1 MHFPIWSRSFYKN
14 LGSIFECPY
23 RFSRT
28 KICLSTTLIAP
39 LLLNY
44 PLVNTHRFF
53 PFIFSINQ
61 SFICKRNYLFS
72 CPHEYMA
79 SFQYLATSKYVSTFS
94 TLFQTQ
100 DIKTFWAWNL
110 ESLISRTGSFV
121 TLDRIR
127 CCSVLERQHALGTRM
142 VSWKYLVCFICHS
155 LETKAF
161 FIFYMYVFLLL

>member
-1 MHFPIWSRSFYKN
+1 MPISFQRYKN
-14 LGSIFECPY
+14 T
-23 RFSRT
+23 SRYDT
-28 KICLSTTLIAP
+28 DCS
-39 LLLNY
+39 
-44 PLVNTHRFF
+44 PLVELPPGESPQIYRFF

-61 SFICKRNYLFS
+61 SFICRRNYLFRY
-72 CPHEYMA
+72 PHEHMM
-79 SFQYLATSKYVSTFS
+79 SFQYLATPKYVSFFS
-94 TLFQTQ
+94 TFFQTQ

-155 LETKAF
+155 LETKASF
-161 FIFYMYVFLLL
+161 FIFYVYVFLLL